1 MSICF
6 IQIWYFAL
14 RVNSGLGSIEW
25 HHDLV
30 QRLLCDLN
38 GLFRKRERLGLLSLA
53 SLGRGC
59 HQHEAGP
66 PALHWYVIEKIV
78 LTRVEA
84 RLFQLPEHDF
94 VDVDISAFV
103 ALLVVRG
110 AAHLLI
116 FDLGGDPVRAKST

>member
-1 MSICF
+1 MRR
-6 IQIWYFAL
+6 FAL

-25 HHDLV
+25 HHGLV

-38 GLFRKRERLGLLSLA
+38 GPIGQRERLGLFSLP

-66 PALHWYVIEKIV
+66 PSLHWYVIEKIV

-94 VDVDISAFV
+94 VNVDISALL

-116 FDLGGDPVRAKST
+116 FDLGGDPVRAKGA

>member
-1 MSICF
+1 MSICL
-6 IQIWYFAL
+6 IHLRYFAL

-25 HHDLV
+25 HHGLV
-30 QRLLCDLN
+30 QRLLCNLN
-38 GLFRKRERLGLLSLA
+38 GLLRKRERLGLLSLV

-66 PALHWYVIEKIV
+66 PSLHWYVIEKIV

-94 VDVDISAFV
+94 VNVDISALL
-103 ALLVVRG
+103 ALLVIRG

-116 FDLGGDPVRAKST
+116 LDLGGDPARAKST